1 MSAEVVPLFDAREVS
16 SSKKWSNQDVA
27 EIYRVASTL
36 SRAGLPIECEEGQ
49 TDEGDRWYAF
59 CNANTGDVIVHFAR
73 IDDRFVAQVC
83 HLSISFS
90 GYSFSEIVSQFLNT
104 YPVVLPDPK
113 SANSTRVW
121 MHPASGLAAFV
132 ATLYFL
138 VEFTKVSSAQAAE
151 VSQDVEN
158 QAESFLDTAALAKI
172 EKPQTSYQ
180 PTKTLLRWEKLEN
193 SSMFEGPRVIA
204 LTAAAIIAGILM
216 DTKRS
221 GNFELTFD
229 PNSVFEG
236 LRSFSEFHDNMDG
249 TLEAVVAAV
258 EAQIAKLRTDVVGP
272 EGSART
278 AHNAGNDVVLGLP
291 AEATLEN
298 IEVNL
303 DGDAGSLIIDLEAEL
318 GVGDGPL
325 RDRVQADTDLF
336 SAVSEEIAVEKS
348 EDESGRNIHT
358 IATSEDLN
366 DNDDLGA
373 AEGQDDAE
381 NRDGGEA
388 NGSSTPLFV
397 EPAQDGGTVAVLLS
411 LGLKSPSEGDLN
423 SLLDIVSDTGFA
435 SDQSSFDTGSTDTVT
450 TAELVLPLVDSAPT
464 ASDSDPVSSGSTADS
479 TPSGLQPSSVSS
491 AGDVAGSTSPTLPA
505 NDPVDLASPSVP
517 SIPSVDETPSVPS
530 PIGEDILL
538 DTGQELSDFSIFD
551 PVEVLRTFLVLVE
564 DVRYAEVLDS
574 FYLYD
579 AFSVATQSSQ
589 DLEVESVILDN
600 GDEVN
605 MVGQALTFEAMFD
618 VLSSA

>member
-1 MSAEVVPLFDAREVS
+1 MSAEVVPLFEAREAC

-83 HLSISFS
+83 HLSVSFS
-90 GYSFSEIVSQFLNT
+90 GYSFSEIVNQFLNT
-104 YPVVLPDPK
+104 YPVVLPDQK
-113 SANSTRVW
+113 SSNSTRIW

-138 VEFTKVSSAQAAE
+138 VELTKGSSAQAAE
-151 VSQDVEN
+151 VGQAIEDLPESALDAVAAAKNEKSQ
-158 QAESFLDTAALAKI
+158 
-172 EKPQTSYQ
+172 PSYQ
-180 PTKTLLRWEKLEN
+180 PAKQLTRWEKLEN
-193 SSMFEGPRVIA
+193 SSTFEGPRVIA

-216 DTKRS
+216 DAKRS
-221 GNFELTFD
+221 DNFELTFD

-236 LRSFSEFHDNMDG
+236 LRSFSEFHESIDG

-258 EAQIAKLRTDVVGP
+258 EAQIAKLRSEMVGP
-272 EGSART
+272 DGSVRT
-278 AHNAGNDVVLGLP
+278 AHNAGNDTAGSLLG
-291 AEATLEN
+291 EASLEN
-298 IEVNL
+298 VEVDL
-303 DGDAGSLIIDLEAEL
+303 DGDKESLLIDLEAEL
-318 GVGDGPL
+318 GVADRQL
-325 RDRVQADTDLF
+325 RDRAQLDADMF
-336 SAVSEEIAVEKS
+336 AAVNDQGQIKDADSEG
-348 EDESGRNIHT
+348 GRNVHT
-358 IATSEDLN
+358 IATSDDAT
-366 DNDDLGA
+366 DNDDLGVT
-373 AEGQDDAE
+373 EDNDASANGE
-381 NRDGGEA
+381 NGET

-397 EPAQDGGTVAVLLS
+397 EPAQDSGTASVLIS

-423 SLLDIVSDTGFA
+423 SLLDVVADTGF
-435 SDQSSFDTGSTDTVT
+435 SFETGSEDPVT
-450 TAELVLPLVDSAPT
+450 TAALVLPQADSGPT
-464 ASDSDPVSSGSTADS
+464 ASTDPVSSSSSAEPSSSGLPVNTGSSTGDVGSGTTAPTMRLDDPPFVS
-479 TPSGLQPSSVSS
+479 NPMAPQPPRIADTPSLVGPS
-491 AGDVAGSTSPTLPA
+491 GDDV
-505 NDPVDLASPSVP
+505 
-517 SIPSVDETPSVPS
+517 
-530 PIGEDILL
+530 LL
-538 DTGQELSDFSIFD
+538 DPMEQLGDFSAFD

-579 AFSVATQSSQ
+579 ALSVATKPPQE
-589 DLEVESVILDN
+589 LEVESVILDN